1 MRNTACCGTLD
12 SSTFGGTLQ
21 PFKVGSCCT
30 SDMDNPNMK
39 NERYKSPST
48 LKEGP
53 NCANWAGV
61 VESLPAQGSKST
73 QLPATNVC
81 WRSWSCENSAAS
93 SSGRSANQGSLKR
106 MLATS
111 VAWLLACGTHARSLA
126 CPFRLFA
133 IGAHDVLQYITE
145 LAVADNPQWLPK
157 PQPLAVKEDGNL
169 KYSRE

>member
-1 MRNTACCGTLD
+1 MAPMGNTACCGTLD

-61 VESLPAQGSKST
+61 VASLPAQGSKST

-93 SSGRSANQGSLKR
+93 NSGRSANQGSLKR
-106 MLATS
+106 MSAAGWSPRAYARCSPRLKAS
-111 VAWLLACGTHARSLA
+111 VSPQVLEMPSYRFRSLQTFQNA
-126 CPFRLFA
+126 GPRF
-133 IGAHDVLQYITE
+133 
-145 LAVADNPQWLPK
+145 
-157 PQPLAVKEDGNL
+157 
-169 KYSRE
+169 